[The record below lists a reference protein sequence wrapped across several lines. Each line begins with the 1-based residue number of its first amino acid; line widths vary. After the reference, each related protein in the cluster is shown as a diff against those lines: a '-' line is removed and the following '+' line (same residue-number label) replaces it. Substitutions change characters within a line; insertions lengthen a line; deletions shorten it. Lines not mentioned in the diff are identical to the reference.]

1 MPNRAPAA
9 REGRRKAGSTLG
21 PVPPEDGWGRG
32 QGYPAGHARIAAM
45 LSLPSLL
52 SERVRSV
59 AGVDPELRP
68 ATRPQFGHYQTNVAL
83 RLANAEGRPPRE
95 VAARLVEQID
105 LADVC
110 EPLEVAG
117 PGFINLRI
125 RAEVLARVASD
136 VLADERAGISVAEHP
151 QRVVVDYSAP
161 NAAKQM
167 HVGHLR
173 STIIGDCFTRVLRA
187 AGHTVIPQNHLG
199 DWGRQFGM
207 MVEQLIDEGG
217 DAADLD
223 LPGAEALYQRA
234 NTHLSES
241 PEFADRARERVV
253 ALQAGDPLTAQI
265 WRQIIDI
272 SLAGFNATYRRM
284 NVLLTDA
291 DLAGESM
298 YNADLPVVAA
308 DLAERGIA
316 VVDDGALVVFVDGF
330 SAPAMIRNSQ
340 GGYGYDCTD
349 LAAVRYR
356 IGTLAADRLIYVVG
370 SPQQHHFDL
379 VFAVCRKAGYLP
391 PEVSAEF
398 VGFGQVLGADGKKF
412 STREGTAVTL
422 DSLLDAAE
430 EQAAPAIALAA
441 IKYADLSSGLQKD
454 YAFDIDRMVATT
466 GDTGP
471 YLQYAHARVN
481 QILRKAA
488 AEDIGYATVT
498 VLTEPAEHQL
508 ALLLSRFGEVVAS
521 VGETLQPHRLCGYLY
536 ELAGALSSFYEQC
549 PVLKSEGAVRS
560 SRLALCAATKKVL
573 ATGLD
578 LLGIEAP
585 ERM

>member
-1 MPNRAPAA
+1 
-9 REGRRKAGSTLG
+9 
-21 PVPPEDGWGRG
+21 
-32 QGYPAGHARIAAM
+32 M

-125 RAEVLARVASD
+125 RADVLARVASD
-136 VLADERAGISVAEHP
+136 VLADDRAGISVAEHP

-207 MVEQLIDEGG
+207 MVEQLLDEGG

-234 NTHLSES
+234 NTHLNES

-253 ALQAGDPLTAQI
+253 ALQAGDPLTAQL

-308 DLAERGIA
+308 DLEERGIA

-330 SAPAMIRNSQ
+330 AAPAMIRNSQ

-349 LAAVRYR
+349 LAAVRHR
-356 IGTLAADRLIYVVG
+356 VGTLGADRLIYVVG

-379 VFAVCRKAGYLP
+379 VFAVSRKAGYLP
-391 PEVSAEF
+391 PGVSAEF

-454 YAFDIDRMVATT
+454 YTFDIERMVATT

-488 AEDIGYATVT
+488 AEDVGFGGIT

-521 VGETLQPHRLCGYLY
+521 VAETLQPHRLCGYLY

-549 PVLKSEGAVRS
+549 PVLKSEGEVRS

-573 ATGLD
+573 STGLD

>member
-1 MPNRAPAA
+1 
-9 REGRRKAGSTLG
+9 
-21 PVPPEDGWGRG
+21 
-32 QGYPAGHARIAAM
+32 M
-45 LSLPSLL
+45 LSLPTLL
-52 SERVRSV
+52 SERVAAV
-59 AGVDPELRP
+59 AGIDPELRP

-95 VAARLVEQID
+95 VAASLVEKIQLDD
-105 LADVC
+105 LC

-125 RAEVLARVASD
+125 RAD
-136 VLADERAGISVAEHP
+136 VLAAVASQVLTEPAAGITPAVQP
-151 QRVVVDYSAP
+151 KTVVIDYSSP
-161 NAAKQM
+161 NVAKQM

-187 AGHTVIPQNHLG
+187 QGHTVIPQNHIG

-207 MVEQLIDEGG
+207 LVEEILDEGL
-217 DAADLD
+217 DVSTLD
-223 LPGAEALYQRA
+223 LVGAEELYQRA
-234 NTHLSES
+234 NKHLKESE
-241 PEFADRARERVV
+241 EFADRARARVV
-253 ALQAGDPLTAQI
+253 LLQSGDVETRRI
-265 WRQIIDI
+265 WQQLIDV
-272 SLAGFNATYRRM
+272 SLAGFNATYQRM
-284 NVLLTDA
+284 NVLLTNA
-291 DLAGESM
+291 DLAGESI

-308 DLAERGIA
+308 DLESRGIA

-330 SAPAMIRNSQ
+330 PAPAIIRNAQ
-340 GGYGYDCTD
+340 GGFGYSCTD
-349 LAAVRYR
+349 LAAIRHRV
-356 IGTLAADRLIYVVG
+356 GDLGADRMIYVVG
-370 SPQQHHFDL
+370 APQAFHFEQ
-379 VFAVCRKAGYLP
+379 VFAVARIAGYLP
-391 PEVSAEF
+391 ETTSAEF

-422 DSLLDAAE
+422 NSLLDAAE
-430 EQAAPAIALAA
+430 KEAAPPIALAA

-454 YAFDIDRMVATT
+454 YTFDAERMVATT

-481 QILRKAA
+481 QILRKAE
-488 AEDIGYATVT
+488 AEGLTYAGVT
-498 VLTEPAEHQL
+498 VLTEPAEHQV
-508 ALLLSRFGEVVAS
+508 ALLLSRFGEVVAA

-549 PVLKSEGAVRS
+549 PVLKSEGDVRA

-573 ATGLD
+573 ASGLD
-578 LLGIEAP
+578 LLGIQAP